1 MSWGDERRWE
11 RELEEWDRELEELKY
26 ECEKEEEKQK

>member
-11 RELEEWDRELEELKY
+11 RELEEWDRELEERDR
-26 ECEKEEEKQK
+26 EHEKEKNQK